1 MKHKKQK
8 RSREETIALYNS
20 YVPAV
25 SSKIKSWN
33 TDAQG
38 LVVLCLENK
47 GIMNTILQK
56 LLHKPRLSYVHLDET
71 GSYIW
76 QRIDGQA
83 NVEAIAASLRTQFGD
98 RIEPLY
104 ERLLRFF
111 EIVESYDFIT
121 WQKPYES
128 KEMLI

>member
-1 MKHKKQK
+1 MKPKKQK

-33 TDAQG
+33 TNEQG

-47 GIMNTILQK
+47 GVMNAILQK

-71 GSYIW
+71 GSFIW

-83 NVEAIAASLRTQFGD
+83 NVETIAASVHTQFGD

-121 WQKPYES
+121 WQKPDEP
-128 KEMLI
+128 KM